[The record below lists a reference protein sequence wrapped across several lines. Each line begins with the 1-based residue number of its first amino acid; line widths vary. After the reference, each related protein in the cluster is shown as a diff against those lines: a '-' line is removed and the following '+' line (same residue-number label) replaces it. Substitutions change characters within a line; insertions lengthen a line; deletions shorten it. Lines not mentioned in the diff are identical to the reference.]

1 MKGQLRLAFFDL
13 ARTPPSSDSL
23 LPPALRNLI
32 TLLFIGLRYEDLHT
46 TSAQYIS
53 QNTPKQHASTRT
65 QTMVLYK
72 KKAAWRK
79 I

>member
-13 ARTPPSSDSL
+13 ARTPPSPASL
-23 LPPALRNLI
+23 LSPVLRNLK
-32 TLLFIGLRYEDLHT
+32 TLLFIGMRYEDLYT

-53 QNTPKQHASTRT
+53 KNTPKQHASTRA